1 MPDDIGNNEP
11 VERWGNNLK
20 RDYRGAGSGY
30 YYSRPNCCCFSF
42 SRFVPES
49 EKKKNDDGILYI
61 QLGVSG
67 RRRKTFGEKKK
78 EGN

>member
-1 MPDDIGNNEP
+1 MVIITVDQI
-11 VERWGNNLK
+11 VVVFL
-20 RDYRGAGSGY
+20 
-30 YYSRPNCCCFSF
+30 FHVSF
-42 SRFVPES
+42 RNQKE
-49 EKKKNDDGILYI
+49 KKNDDGILYI